1 MCHCKDSFP
10 QPDHYPLGFS
20 HGFFHHCCS
29 VDTQPYSCQM
39 TLRFLWREKV
49 AFSAALGLPAG
60 LRGPFGSETTIV
72 YKNVLTNVGN
82 AYNPATGIFT
92 ALYRGVYYIRFTGG
106 VYDNN
111 RYNIGVNLYKNNHF
125 LMHLGENSI
134 DGFAKHVSSGVTIQL
149 EPGDQ
154 MYTRLPPYYVLW
166 DDSFFRTSFSGFF
179 LFHI

>member
-1 MCHCKDSFP
+1 GAE
-10 QPDHYPLGFS
+10 QPAGDGGFCVT
-20 HGFFHHCCS
+20 G
-29 VDTQPYSCQM
+29 
-39 TLRFLWREKV
+39 LEKV

-134 DGFAKHVSSGVTIQL
+134 DGIAKHVSSGVTIQL